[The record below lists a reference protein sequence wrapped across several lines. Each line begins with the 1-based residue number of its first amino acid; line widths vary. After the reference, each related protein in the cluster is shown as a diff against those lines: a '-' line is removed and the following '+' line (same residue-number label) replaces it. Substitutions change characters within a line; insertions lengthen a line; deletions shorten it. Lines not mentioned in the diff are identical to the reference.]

1 MTLALASASAS
12 YCWAMGFWQRSG
24 RGVGRRRR
32 GRRGEES
39 LHLDVDDGSQWIFSS
54 GTSVG
59 ATCRPCCAPLPLCPV
74 SLAWGGAGAISRR
87 TLIALAQLI
96 IRHFDSQGWGT
107 SAWDGNGID
116 AVRYPWRRRKAS
128 GFSKKQES
136 AFCRPRPGAEGT
148 PGHDHDPFDAAS
160 PSDNRAL
167 ERELNVTGNTRRGAI
182 LTIIG
187 DWMGGAKCRAI
198 MESWT
203 TALEV
208 PALAPHRPALI
219 NDHRGEQLCGASLP

>member
-1 MTLALASASAS
+1 MEVSGFSLQGPASAPRA
-12 YCWAMGFWQRSG
+12 
-24 RGVGRRRR
+24 
-32 GRRGEES
+32 
-39 LHLDVDDGSQWIFSS
+39 
-54 GTSVG
+54 
-59 ATCRPCCAPLPLCPV
+59 APAVPLCPSAPV
-74 SLAWGGAGAISRR
+74 PCVPGAGAISRR

-107 SAWDGNGID
+107 SAWDGDGID
-116 AVRYPWRRRKAS
+116 AVRCPWRRRKAS
-128 GFSKKQES
+128 GFSKKQGN

-187 DWMGGAKCRAI
+187 DCGSRIGSRSHWEARPH
-198 MESWT
+198 SLLSHW
-203 TALEV
+203 TALDQGR
-208 PALAPHRPALI
+208 LASPLGLSDGSRSRWL
-219 NDHRGEQLCGASLP
+219 GCWVMVG